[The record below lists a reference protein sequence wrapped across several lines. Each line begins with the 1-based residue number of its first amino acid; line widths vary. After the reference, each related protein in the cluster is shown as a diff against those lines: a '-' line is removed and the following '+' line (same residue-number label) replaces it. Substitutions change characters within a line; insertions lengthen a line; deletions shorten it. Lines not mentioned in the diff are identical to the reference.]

1 MNGVFIKSFILSL
14 ISIYL
19 GSSFSLAQEDS
30 QSTAAVVTFSPSHK
44 LVLTTTDG
52 LVGAERKAAAI
63 QKIIEE
69 AADNT
74 ILHLVF
80 KPTAHNAKTYSDM
93 TALLAPAIDEAR
105 RTRNVR
111 VKTQLVNLE
120 VAKASFEAFAHSS
133 GVPLDEAYLNFDRD
147 GLFTFDDVPKNLVEK
162 LDRNASVLSNIWGV
176 ARDTGRTLVEAGRET
191 SFSGLVLA
199 TSLTGLGFSSL
210 GPSYVYV
217 SDGELS
223 LAAITSMALST
234 ALLYTIPRHENLSQK
249 IYEVGFELTRS
260 LKESVRYAIGSPF
273 RYFTNR
279 NFYLSEAN
287 PVAYNAFRATMG
299 LTLYSFAIQST
310 FYYLQDGSVIWNPEN
325 IEYMMRNSVLIG
337 AASSPWTFATQKLKS
352 ETSLSNNL
360 ITHLRTAQL
369 LLIGHLAVSIQT
381 AMEAKV
387 YNINQEEFTLI
398 GLGALGLLANKYGVS
413 LVNKLDRQ
421 PWFQFLNKNIEAI
434 TNSPGTLA
442 KNIFRRLS
450 GKSRLAYG
458 FVSWDEATQPTAAAS
473 NQCIEFLEN

>member
-1 MNGVFIKSFILSL
+1 VNSILFKSLMISF

-19 GSSFSLAQEDS
+19 GSGVSLAQEDT
-30 QSTAAVVTFSPSHK
+30 QSTAAVVTFSPTHK

-52 LVGAERKAAAI
+52 IVGVERKAAAI
-63 QKIIEE
+63 RKIIENTP
-69 AADNT
+69 DNT
-74 ILHLVF
+74 VLHLVF
-80 KPTAHNAKTYSDM
+80 SPTSHNAKAYSDM
-93 TALLAPAIDEAR
+93 TALLTQAIDEAR
-105 RTRNVR
+105 SARNVR
-111 VKTQLVNLE
+111 VKTQLVNIE
-120 VAKASFEAFAHSS
+120 VAQASFEAFAHSS
-133 GVPLDEAYLNFDRD
+133 GVPLDTAYVNFEND
-147 GLFTFDDVPKNLVEK
+147 GLLTFDDVPKNLVEK
-162 LDRNASVLSNIWGV
+162 LDRNASVLSNMWGV
-176 ARDTGRTLVEAGRET
+176 AKDTGRSLVEAGRET

-199 TSLTGLGFSSL
+199 TSLTGLGYSSL

-217 SDGELS
+217 SEGELS

-234 ALLYTIPRHENLSQK
+234 ALLYTIPRHENLTQK

-260 LKESVRYAIGSPF
+260 IKESFRYVVGSPL

-287 PVAYNAFRATMG
+287 PVAYNAFRTTMG
-299 LTLYSFAIQST
+299 LTLYSFAVQST
-310 FYYLQDGSVIWNPEN
+310 FYYLQDGTAIWNPEN

-360 ITHLRTAQL
+360 VTHLRTAQL

-381 AMEAKV
+381 AMEAKA

-398 GLGALGLLANKYGVS
+398 GLGALGLLANKYGVR
-413 LVNKLDRQ
+413 LVNKLDKR

-458 FVSWDEATQPTAAAS
+458 FVSLENATLPTAAAS